1 MEGLNYPICTRKFN
15 FLPFCCCRLMIVMSF
30 HCNLILIVTM
40 ENIYHLMLIG
50 MSEIFTHFIGNI
62 LSVSAVYIA
71 DRTVFFFGIGTSNLS
86 DLFHDFFSSCACSLV
101 FYLLVFI
108 LVLHAQT
115 LSSIFSSLEVVF
127 GIYIRLFL
135 THILNVYY
143 NQQIE

>member
-1 MEGLNYPICTRKFN
+1 
-15 FLPFCCCRLMIVMSF
+15 MSF

-50 MSEIFTHFIGNI
+50 MSAIFTHFIGDI
-62 LSVSAVYIA
+62 LSVSAVYI
-71 DRTVFFFGIGTSNLS
+71 DDCTVFFGIGTSNLS

-108 LVLHAQT
+108 LVLHAHT

-143 NQQIE
+143 NQQNDRQNKGDKSNKD